1 MNRPRAWFWP
11 ALGLAALGA
20 AVSVSGML
28 SSPVEQAF
36 AYLAAFGFVAST
48 VVGALSLLAM
58 TYVVGARWFVVLR
71 RLCLSL
77 TAPAVGLPVL
87 FLPVALALRL
97 IYPWAGSALATPEAI
112 TEARRAQAF
121 GHAWMSSGPFL
132 VRAAVYLVV
141 WIAIAEALRRAAR
154 AQDQGTGSW
163 FLSHRSQV
171 SAAALPALGLTG
183 SWAAFDWVMSAV
195 PGWNMTSV
203 GLYVLIGGFA
213 SALGVLAV
221 LVDRGRR
228 HGVLPEAVGAAHSL
242 ALGRLL
248 FAAVCLWAYIAVSQL
263 IIVWIANVPRE
274 AAFYV
279 PRARGGWRYLAALL
293 IFGHFVVPFLLLLSL
308 KWKERAAFVAVLGAW
323 VVLMHAI
330 DVYWLIAP
338 SASSAPSAF
347 GFGPFLLLG
356 ALALIVGFV
365 RSSSERA
372 FPARDPELARSLGY
386 ESP

>member
-1 MNRPRAWFWP
+1 MKPARLWLWR
-11 ALGLAALGA
+11 ALGLVAVGA
-20 AVSVSGML
+20 SLSVAGML
-28 SSPVEQAF
+28 AHPTELAF
-36 AYLAAFGFVAST
+36 AYLSAFGFVAST
-48 VVGALSLLAM
+48 VVGGLSLLAM

-77 TAPAVGLPVL
+77 TAPAAILPLL
-87 FLPVALALRL
+87 FLPVTLTLRL
-97 IYPWAGSALATPEAI
+97 IYPWAGSSLASREAI
-112 TEARRAQAF
+112 TAARRARAF
-121 GHAWMSSGPFL
+121 GHAWMSSGPFML
-132 VRAAVYLVV
+132 RAGVYLIIWV
-141 WIAIAEALRRAAR
+141 ASAEALRRAAR
-154 AQDQGTGSW
+154 AQDRGQDSW
-163 FLSHRSQV
+163 FLARRAQV

-183 SWAAFDWVMSAV
+183 SWAAFDWLMSAV

-203 GLYVLIGGFA
+203 GLYVLVGGFA

-221 LVDRGRR
+221 LVDSARR
-228 HGVLPEAVGAAHSL
+228 HGALPNAVGAAHSL

-263 IIVWIANVPRE
+263 IIVWIANLPRE

-279 PRARGGWRYLAALL
+279 PRARGAWRYLAAVL
-293 IFGHFVVPFLLLLSL
+293 IFGHFIVPFLLLLSR
-308 KWKERAAFVAVLGAW
+308 KWKARSAFVAALGAW
-323 VVLMHAI
+323 IVLMHAV

-338 SASSAPSAF
+338 SASSAPSAL
-347 GFGPFLLLG
+347 GLGPFLLLG
-356 ALALIVGFV
+356 AFVLIVGIL

>member
-1 MNRPRAWFWP
+1 
-11 ALGLAALGA
+11 
-20 AVSVSGML
+20 
-28 SSPVEQAF
+28 
-36 AYLAAFGFVAST
+36 
-48 VVGALSLLAM
+48 
-58 TYVVGARWFVVLR
+58 
-71 RLCLSL
+71 
-77 TAPAVGLPVL
+77 
-87 FLPVALALRL
+87 
-97 IYPWAGSALATPEAI
+97 
-112 TEARRAQAF
+112 
-121 GHAWMSSGPFL
+121 
-132 VRAAVYLVV
+132 
-141 WIAIAEALRRAAR
+141 
-154 AQDQGTGSW
+154 
-163 FLSHRSQV
+163 
-171 SAAALPALGLTG
+171 
-183 SWAAFDWVMSAV
+183 
-195 PGWNMTSV
+195 
-203 GLYVLIGGFA
+203 
-213 SALGVLAV
+213 
-221 LVDRGRR
+221 
-228 HGVLPEAVGAAHSL
+228 VGAAHSL

-293 IFGHFVVPFLLLLSL
+293 IFGHFVVPFLLLLSR
-308 KWKERAAFVAVLGAW
+308 KWKERSAFVAALGAW
-323 VVLMHAI
+323 IVLMHAI